1 MHQFSYA
8 IPGSIREL
16 LSLLSDSRSSTR
28 MLAGGTDLIVQMR
41 SGAVTP
47 DLVIDVKKIPEFT
60 RLTLSD
66 LGLTIGAA
74 VSCRTICEDKIV
86 AKAYPALIDAAT
98 LIGSVQIQGRASI
111 GGNLCN
117 ASPSADSIPAL
128 IALGANAIIQNANST
143 RELPVED
150 FCIGPGKNILV
161 EGEALVSLRLP
172 VPLKHSGAQFL
183 RFTPRIEMDIAVA
196 NTAASV
202 VLSADG
208 KRFTSARI
216 AIGAVAPVPLL
227 VREAG
232 DILRGKSV
240 STESI
245 AAAAKIA
252 KLAASPI
259 DDMRGSIAQRRQLIQ
274 VLVSR
279 ALHGAI
285 GRATR
290 SNS

>member
-1 MHQFSYA
+1 MHQFSYT

-16 LSLLSDSRSSTR
+16 LNLLSDSRCPTKI
-28 MLAGGTDLIVQMR
+28 LAGGTDLIVQMR

-60 RLTLSD
+60 CLTLSD
-66 LGLTIGAA
+66 LGLTVGAA
-74 VSCRTICEDKIV
+74 VSCRTIYEDEAV
-86 AKAYPALIDAAT
+86 ARAYPALIDAAT

-117 ASPSADSIPAL
+117 ASPSADLIPPL

-150 FCIGPGKNILV
+150 FCIGPGKNVLV
-161 EGEALVSLRLP
+161 DGEALVSLRLP
-172 VPLKHSGAQFL
+172 VPQKHSGAQFL

-196 NTAASV
+196 NAAASV
-202 VLSADG
+202 VLSDDG
-208 KRFTSARI
+208 KRFASARI

-245 AAAAKIA
+245 SAAAEIA

-259 DDMRGSIAQRRQLIQ
+259 DDMRGSVAQRRQLIQ

-285 GRATR
+285 GRAIGR
-290 SNS
+290 NP

>member
-1 MHQFSYA
+1 
-8 IPGSIREL
+8 
-16 LSLLSDSRSSTR
+16 
-28 MLAGGTDLIVQMR
+28 
-41 SGAVTP
+41 
-47 DLVIDVKKIPEFT
+47 
-60 RLTLSD
+60 
-66 LGLTIGAA
+66 
-74 VSCRTICEDKIV
+74 
-86 AKAYPALIDAAT
+86 
-98 LIGSVQIQGRASI
+98 
-111 GGNLCN
+111 
-117 ASPSADSIPAL
+117 
-128 IALGANAIIQNANST
+128 
-143 RELPVED
+143 
-150 FCIGPGKNILV
+150 
-161 EGEALVSLRLP
+161 
-172 VPLKHSGAQFL
+172 
-183 RFTPRIEMDIAVA
+183 MDIAVA

-202 VLSADG
+202 VLSDDG
-208 KRFTSARI
+208 KRFVSARI

-245 AAAAKIA
+245 AAAAEIA

-290 SNS
+290 SNP